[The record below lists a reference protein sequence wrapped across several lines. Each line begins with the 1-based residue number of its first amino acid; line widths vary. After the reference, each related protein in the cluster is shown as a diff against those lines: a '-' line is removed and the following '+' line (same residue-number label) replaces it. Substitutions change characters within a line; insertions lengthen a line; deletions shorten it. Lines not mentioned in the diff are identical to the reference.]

1 MSTTKI
7 KSKKIEKKV
16 VEKTVKKEKM
26 IKTQE
31 KLNSNKTLRG
41 IVVSAKMQNTVVIA
55 IERKVAH
62 KLYGKLLKVT
72 KRLKADTNG
81 MDVSEGQMVVIEQ
94 TKPLSKDKNFKVVAI
109 SEEKNKEK
117 KGGKN

>member
-7 KSKKIEKKV
+7 KSKKIEEKV
-16 VEKTVKKEKM
+16 QKTIKKEPVK
-26 IKTQE
+26 KTQE

-41 IVVSAKMQNTVVIA
+41 TVVSMKMQNTVVVA

-72 KRLKADTNG
+72 KRIKADTNG
-81 MDVSEGQMVVIEQ
+81 MDLSEGQMVVIEQ
-94 TKPLSKDKNFKVVAI
+94 TKPISKDKNFKVI
-109 SEEKNKEK
+109 GKEEIK
-117 KGGKN
+117 